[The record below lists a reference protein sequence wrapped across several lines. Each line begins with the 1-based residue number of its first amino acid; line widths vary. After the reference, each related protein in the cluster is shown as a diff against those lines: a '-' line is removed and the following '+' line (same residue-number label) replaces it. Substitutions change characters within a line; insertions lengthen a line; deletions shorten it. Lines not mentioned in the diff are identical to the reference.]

1 MKHFPGQGRSGADTH
16 IRKAVVDTPI
26 AELRT
31 RDLVPFQRLID
42 SGTDVVMMNHLDYTE
57 LNGDVPA
64 SLSPAAYALL
74 RYMFDDHVVTTDELY
89 ATGAARVDLKT
100 MTITITGGTTV
111 TVDVRDTYDT
121 TFLGIIGIT
130 SMTVTGH
137 GQARITR
144 SVGGVEQ

>member
-1 MKHFPGQGRSGADTH
+1 MPGLW
-16 IRKAVVDTPI
+16 P
-26 AELRT
+26 T
-31 RDLVPFQRLID
+31 RP
-42 SGTDVVMMNHLDYTE
+42 
-57 LNGDVPA
+57 PA
-64 SLSPAAYALL
+64 PAANSC
-74 RYMFDDHVVTTDELY
+74 RRPTPC
-89 ATGAARVDLKT
+89 AARDCSPTPLAPAKAARTFLAAAGLTGTV
-100 MTITITGGTTV
+100 TITGGTTV

>member
-1 MKHFPGQGRSGADTH
+1 MRGEGLLRRPHPRRQGRPHLPDRVRADRNRH
-16 IRKAVVDTPI
+16 QV
-26 AELRT
+26 
-31 RDLVPFQRLID
+31 
-42 SGTDVVMMNHLDYTE
+42 
-57 LNGDVPA
+57 
-64 SLSPAAYALL
+64 
-74 RYMFDDHVVTTDELY
+74 
-89 ATGAARVDLKT
+89 
-100 MTITITGGTTV
+100 TGGTTV

>member
-1 MKHFPGQGRSGADTH
+1 MSLQYRVPRQERGSISIWLVTTGFAMIVLVGLAVDLGGQVHAQQHARSVAHQAARTGGQQLQAPVAVRGQGLLADTH
-16 IRKAVVDTPI
+16 
-26 AELRT
+26 L
-31 RDLVPFQRLID
+31 
-42 SGTDVVMMNHLDYTE
+42 
-57 LNGDVPA
+57 
-64 SLSPAAYALL
+64 AA
-74 RYMFDDHVVTTDELY
+74 T
-89 ATGAARVDLKT
+89 AARTYLAASG
-100 MTITITGGTTV
+100 MTGTVTVTGGSTV

>member
-1 MKHFPGQGRSGADTH
+1 MT
-16 IRKAVVDTPI
+16 
-26 AELRT
+26 
-31 RDLVPFQRLID
+31 
-42 SGTDVVMMNHLDYTE
+42 GT
-57 LNGDVPA
+57 
-64 SLSPAAYALL
+64 
-74 RYMFDDHVVTTDELY
+74 VT
-89 ATGAARVDLKT
+89 V
-100 MTITITGGTTV
+100 TGGTTV

>member
-1 MKHFPGQGRSGADTH
+1 MAGGDGLTLAL
-16 IRKAVVDTPI
+16 AV
-26 AELRT
+26 
-31 RDLVPFQRLID
+31 
-42 SGTDVVMMNHLDYTE
+42 
-57 LNGDVPA
+57 
-64 SLSPAAYALL
+64 LSALL
-74 RYMFDDHVVTTDELY
+74 ARQ
-89 ATGAARVDLKT
+89 AARTYLAASG
-100 MTITITGGTTV
+100 MTGTVTVTGGSTV

>member
-1 MKHFPGQGRSGADTH
+1 MTATIRARLIGLTATLAILAVLAGLPAMLLAIGANPLPDHVPTLEQVWTALTS
-16 IRKAVVDTPI
+16 RDDGTLTLRVLAVVAWAGWAFLT
-26 AELRT
+26 A
-31 RDLVPFQRLID
+31 
-42 SGTDVVMMNHLDYTE
+42 SGL
-57 LNGDVPA
+57 
-64 SLSPAAYALL
+64 
-74 RYMFDDHVVTTDELY
+74 
-89 ATGAARVDLKT
+89 TGTV
-100 MTITITGGTTV
+100 TITGGTTV